1 MSAKAVDLVEKFW
14 ALMKTNDFRSVGSVL
29 ADDFVLDWP
38 QSNERIRGR
47 DNFAAMN
54 EEYPASGRWE
64 FTVNRIVGNDTEAVS
79 DVSVTEGVQQARV
92 ISFFTMRDRKIS
104 KIVEFWPEPFPAQ
117 DNRRHPVEK
126 LDSSSSVVA
135 E

>member
-1 MSAKAVDLVEKFW
+1 MSAKAVDLVENFW

-38 QSNERIRGR
+38 QSNERMRGR

-64 FTVNRIVGNDTEAVS
+64 FTVNRICRE
-79 DVSVTEGVQQARV
+79 
-92 ISFFTMRDRKIS
+92 
-104 KIVEFWPEPFPAQ
+104 
-117 DNRRHPVEK
+117 
-126 LDSSSSVVA
+126 
-135 E
+135 